1 MPIRL
6 YNSLS
11 QSIEVLHPLHPGRVR
26 MYTCGPT
33 VHDRAHIGNFRSYL
47 AEDLLRR
54 HLEARGLQVEQVMNI
69 TDVDDKI
76 IKKAMAKGVS
86 LAEFTEP
93 FIGAFFVDLEL
104 LQIEPATHYP
114 RATEHLEPML
124 ALIERL
130 VENGHAY
137 VSDGSVY
144 FRLESFPSYGR
155 LSRLDVSGLS
165 AGASGRIDADE
176 YEAKEAVRDF
186 VLWKRAEEGDLAS
199 WPSPFGPGRPGWH
212 LECSAMAMELL
223 GDTLD
228 IHCGGVDN
236 KFPHH
241 ENEIAQSEAATGRPF
256 VRLWFHVEHLLVEGG
271 KMAKSLGNF
280 VTLQTLLDRGHSPLA
295 VRYHLLGNTHYRQ
308 RLHFREEDL
317 VGASE
322 SLDRLATFWR
332 RCAAAHDGELATAG
346 SGDPL
351 TAAAQRARDRFEA
364 ALDEDLNL
372 PLGLGSL
379 HDLVREG
386 NRLLDEGRAGGG
398 GCGAALATL
407 RAADTRLA
415 VIERAAVSEEPQLTA
430 EEQRLLERREE
441 ARRKGNF
448 TKADRIRDQ
457 MLELGIVVEDTKEG
471 ARWHRV

>member
-6 YNSLS
+6 FNSLS
-11 QSIEVLHPLHPGRVR
+11 QAVEPLQPLQPGRVR

-54 HLEARGLQVEQVMNI
+54 HLEARGLKVEQVMNF

-76 IKKAMAKGVS
+76 IKKASARGQS
-86 LAEFTEP
+86 LEDFTTP
-93 FIGAFFVDLEL
+93 FIDAFLADMAQLR
-104 LQIEPATHYP
+104 IEPAQRMP
-114 RATEHLEPML
+114 RATQYIGTMVTLV
-124 ALIERL
+124 ERL
-130 VENGHAY
+130 MEAGHAY
-137 VSDGSVY
+137 QSEGSVY
-144 FRLESFPSYGR
+144 FRLASFPAYGK
-155 LSRLDVSGLS
+155 LSRLDMRGLS

-176 YEAKEAVRDF
+176 YEVKEAVGDF
-186 VLWKRAEEGDLAS
+186 ALWKAAAEGSLAA
-199 WPSPFGPGRPGWH
+199 WPSPYGWGRPGWH
-212 LECSAMAMELL
+212 LECSAMAMDLL
-223 GDTLD
+223 GESLD

-241 ENEIAQSEAATGRPF
+241 ENEIAQSEAATGRTF

-271 KMAKSLGNF
+271 KMAKSQGNF
-280 VTLQTLLDRGHSPLA
+280 MTLSDLIGRGHSPLA
-295 VRYHLLGNTHYRQ
+295 VRYHILGNTHYRQ
-308 RLHFREEDL
+308 RLHFREPDL

-332 RCAAAHDGELATAG
+332 RCAAAHGAALRTAG

-351 TAAAQRARDRFEA
+351 TATAQRASDRFEA
-364 ALDEDLNL
+364 SMDDDLNL
-372 PLGLGSL
+372 PQALGFL

-398 GCGAALATL
+398 GCDAALSAL

-415 VIERAAVSEEPQLTA
+415 VIEQAAGSEDSRLNQ
-430 EEQRLLERREE
+430 EEQRAVQRREE

-448 TKADRIRDQ
+448 SKADRIRDQ
-457 MLELGIVVEDTKEG
+457 LLELGIVVEDTKEG
-471 ARWHRV
+471 TRWHRL

>member
-6 YNSLS
+6 YNTLT
-11 QSIEVLHPLHPGRVR
+11 QSIEVLHPLHPGKVQ

-54 HLEARGLQVEQVMNI
+54 HLEARGLKVEQVMNI

-76 IKKAMAKGVS
+76 IAKASARHETLS
-86 LAEFTEP
+86 QFTKP
-93 FIGAFFVDLEL
+93 YIDAFFTDLEL
-104 LQIEPATHYP
+104 LGIEPATHFP
-114 RATEHLEPML
+114 RATDYIPQML
-124 ALIERL
+124 ALVERL
-130 VENGHAY
+130 VASDHAY

-144 FRLESFPSYGR
+144 FRLQSFPNYGR
-155 LSRLDVSGLS
+155 LTRLDVQGLS
-165 AGASGRIDADE
+165 TGASGRIDSDE

-186 VLWKRAEEGDLAS
+186 ALWKKGAEGDLAA
-199 WPSPFGPGRPGWH
+199 WPSPFGWGRPGWH
-212 LECSAMAMELL
+212 LECSAMATELL
-223 GDTLD
+223 GETLD

-241 ENEIAQSEAATGRPF
+241 ENEIAESEAATGKQF

-271 KMAKSLGNF
+271 KMAKSQGNF
-280 VTLQTLLDRGHSPLA
+280 VTLHSLMERGHSPLA

-332 RCAAAHDGELATAG
+332 RCAAAHEGELRTAG

-351 TAAAQRARDRFEA
+351 TVAAQRAKDRFEA
-364 ALDEDLNL
+364 AMDEDLNL
-372 PLGLGSL
+372 PLGIGSL

-386 NRLLDEGRAGGG
+386 NRLLDEGRAGGD
-398 GCGAALATL
+398 GCGAALSAL
-407 RAADTRLA
+407 RAADSRLN
-415 VIERAAVSEEPQLTA
+415 VIERAAVSEDAQLSP
-430 EEQRLLERREE
+430 EERQTLDRREE
-441 ARRKGNF
+441 ARRKGNYS
-448 TKADRIRDQ
+448 KADRIRDQ
-457 MLELGIVVEDTKEG
+457 LLELGIVLEDTKEG
-471 ARWHRV
+471 TRWHRL

>member
-6 YNSLS
+6 YNSLT
-11 QSIEVLHPLHPGRVR
+11 QAVEVLRPLRPGRVQ

-54 HLEARGLQVEQVMNI
+54 HLEAHHLKVEQVMNI

-76 IKKAMAKGVS
+76 IAKATGRHES
-86 LAEFTEP
+86 LDQFTAP
-93 FIGAFFVDLEL
+93 FIEAFFRDLDL
-104 LQIEPATHYP
+104 LGIQRAEHFP
-114 RATEHLEPML
+114 RATEYLGPML
-124 ALIERL
+124 ALVERL
-130 VENGHAY
+130 VASGHAY
-137 VSDGSVY
+137 QSEGSVY
-144 FRLESFPSYGR
+144 FRVDSFPEYGK
-155 LSRLDVSGLS
+155 LSRLDVGGLS
-165 AGASGRIDADE
+165 AGASGRIDSDE

-186 VLWKRAEEGDLAS
+186 ALWKAAAGGDLAA
-199 WPSPFGPGRPGWH
+199 WPSPFGRGRPGWH

-223 GDTLD
+223 GESLD

-241 ENEIAQSEAATGRPF
+241 ENEIAQSESATGRPF

-271 KMAKSLGNF
+271 KMAKSQGNF
-280 VTLQTLLDRGHSPLA
+280 LTLASLVERGHSPLA

-308 RLHFREEDL
+308 KLHFREQDL

-332 RCAAAHDGELATAG
+332 RCAAAHGGELKTAG

-351 TAAAQRARDRFEA
+351 TVAAQRARDLFEA
-364 ALDEDLNL
+364 AMDDDLNL
-372 PLGLGSL
+372 PLALGRL

-386 NRLLDEGRAGGG
+386 NRLLDEGRAGGD
-398 GCGAALATL
+398 GCGSALAAL
-407 RAADTRLA
+407 RAADSRLA
-415 VIERAAVSEEPQLTA
+415 VIERAAVSEDPQLSSD
-430 EEQRLLERREE
+430 ERKMLDRRED

-448 TKADRIRDQ
+448 VKADRIRDQ
-457 MLELGIVVEDTKEG
+457 LLELGIVVEDTKEG
-471 ARWHRV
+471 SRWHRL

>member
-6 YNSLS
+6 YNSLT
-11 QSIEVLHPLHPGRVR
+11 QAVEVLQPLHPGRVQ

-33 VHDRAHIGNFRSYL
+33 VHDRAHIGNFRTYL

-54 HLEARGLQVEQVMNI
+54 HLEAHHLKVEQVMNI

-76 IKKAMAKGVS
+76 IAKATARGET
-86 LAEFTEP
+86 LAEFTAPYIE
-93 FIGAFFVDLEL
+93 AFFRDMDLLRIEL
-104 LQIEPATHYP
+104 AEQFP
-114 RATEHLEPML
+114 RATEYLGPML
-124 ALIERL
+124 ALVERL
-130 VENGHAY
+130 VETGHAY
-137 VSDGSVY
+137 QSEGSVY
-144 FRLESFPSYGR
+144 FRLDSFPNYGK
-155 LSRLDVSGLS
+155 LSRLDVKGLS
-165 AGASGRIDADE
+165 TGASGRIDSDE

-186 VLWKRAEEGDLAS
+186 ALWKAGSEGDLAA
-199 WPSPFGPGRPGWH
+199 WPSPFGWGRPGWH

-223 GDTLD
+223 GESLD

-241 ENEIAQSEAATGRPF
+241 ENEIAQSESATGQPF

-271 KMAKSLGNF
+271 KMAKSQGNF
-280 VTLQTLLDRGHSPLA
+280 MTLATLIERGHSPLA

-332 RCAAAHDGELATAG
+332 RCAAAHGGELKTAG

-351 TAAAQRARDRFEA
+351 TVAAQRARDRFEA
-364 ALDEDLNL
+364 AMDDDLNL
-372 PLGLGSL
+372 PLALGSL

-386 NRLLDEGRAGGG
+386 NRLLDEGRAGGD

-407 RAADTRLA
+407 RSADSRLA
-415 VIERAAVSEEPQLTA
+415 VIERAAVSEDPQLSQ
-430 EEQRLLERREE
+430 EEKQALDRREE
-441 ARRKGNF
+441 ARHKGNF
-448 TKADRIRDQ
+448 SKADRIRDQ
-457 MLELGIVVEDTKEG
+457 LLELGIVVEDTKEG
-471 ARWHRV
+471 TRWHRL